1 MRLLLFRQGVPE
13 VDHPLR
19 QPDPLV
25 CQREIRACIA
35 AWQARVAAPPRLG
48 WWFSVQIDKFD
59 DWKLLVDDLAREV
72 CLNEPLPALAE
83 PTDPGVDV
91 DVLSP
96 LQHLALLA
104 LYQEER

>member
-13 VDHPLR
+13 IDHPLR

-35 AWQARVAAPPRLG
+35 DWQARVAVPPCLG
-48 WWFSVQIDKFD
+48 WWFSVQIDQFD
-59 DWKLLVDDLAREV
+59 DWKLLVDDLAHEV
-72 CLNEPLPALAE
+72 CLNEPLPAWAE